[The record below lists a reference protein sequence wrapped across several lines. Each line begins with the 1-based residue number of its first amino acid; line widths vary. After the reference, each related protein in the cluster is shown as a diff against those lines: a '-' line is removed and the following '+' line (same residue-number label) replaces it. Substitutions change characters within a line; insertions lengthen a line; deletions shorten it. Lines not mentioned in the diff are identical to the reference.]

1 MRIALG
7 IVILA
12 LLITSN
18 TIQFSASTSAPQ
30 NLEQVIRQ
38 TFAKWDRPNS
48 PGCALGVMREGRLI
62 YARGFGMANLDH
74 GIPIRPSTVFH
85 VASVSKHFTVTAI
98 LLLME
103 QGKLSL
109 DDPVARYLPEM
120 PNFGATITLRH
131 LIHHTSGLRDQWELL
146 GLAGWRYSFD
156 LITDDDVLAV
166 FRRQRALNFPPG
178 SQFLY
183 CNTGYTLL
191 AQIVQRI
198 SGQSFR
204 EFTTQNIFSPLGMR
218 RTHFRDNHAEIVREQ
233 AYGYNPTEQEG
244 FALSLTQFDTV
255 GATSLLTTVEDL
267 ARWDRNF
274 YEPKVGGAW
283 LVQQLA
289 ERGRLNSGE
298 PLDYAFGLM
307 LGQYRGLRF
316 VHHPGSDAGYRA
328 HFIRFPEQRF
338 SVALLCNAGATV
350 NTTLLVRR
358 VADLFLGAEM
368 TDPSDWPFAAE
379 SVELVP
385 EQLSRW
391 VGLYWNEARDAF
403 REVMLR
409 NGTLW
414 IASGGEP
421 VALQPLAADR
431 FRTQR
436 GYREIRFETQNTN
449 QSILLERF
457 PGDEPDT
464 YVRVQPHR
472 PEATV
477 LDSYRGTY
485 VSEEIEPVYRI
496 VLQEGNRLVLHR
508 WKARPVELKPALPDV
523 FFTTLGTIRFTRDP
537 SGAVSGFILNGN
549 RVRNFKFTK
558 Q

>member
-1 MRIALG
+1 MRLALEITALTLLIALS
-7 IVILA
+7 
-12 LLITSN
+12 T
-18 TIQFSASTSAPQ
+18 TQFSASTDAPQ
-30 NLEQVIRQ
+30 NLEQAIQ
-38 TFAKWDRPNS
+38 PIFAEWDRPDS

-85 VASVSKHFTVTAI
+85 VASVSKHFTVAAI
-98 LLLME
+98 LLLVQ

-120 PNFGATITLRH
+120 PDLGATITLRH

-146 GLAGWRYSFD
+146 GLAGWRYSLD

-204 EFTTQNIFSPLGMR
+204 EFTTRNIFAPLGMS
-218 RTHFRDNHAEIVREQ
+218 RTHFRDNHAEIVRGQ
-233 AYGYNPTEQEG
+233 AYGYNPTAQGG
-244 FALSLTQFDTV
+244 FGLSLTQFDTV

-274 YEPKVGGAW
+274 YEPKVGGDW
-283 LVQQLA
+283 LVQQLV
-289 ERGRLNSGE
+289 ERGTLNSGE

-307 LGQYRGLRF
+307 RGQYRGLPV

-338 SVALLCNAGATV
+338 SVALLCNAGSTV
-350 NTTLLVRR
+350 NTTVLVRR
-358 VADLFLGAEM
+358 VADLFLEAEM
-368 TDPSDWPFAAE
+368 TEPADWLPAAE
-379 SVELVP
+379 TVAVAP
-385 EQLSRW
+385 EQLARW
-391 VGLYWNEARDAF
+391 TGLYWSEARDAF
-403 REVMLR
+403 REVTLQ
-409 NGTLW
+409 NGALW
-414 IASGGEP
+414 IGSGGES

-431 FRTQR
+431 FRTPR
-436 GYREIRFETQNTN
+436 AYREIRFETQNAD
-449 QSILLERF
+449 QPILLERF
-457 PGDEPDT
+457 PGDKPDT
-464 YVRVQPHR
+464 YVRVPRHH

-477 LDSYRGTY
+477 LASYSGTY
-485 VSEEIEPVYRI
+485 VSEEIEPIYRS
-496 VLQEGNRLVLHR
+496 VLQQGNRLVLHR
-508 WKARPVELKPALPDV
+508 LKARPAELKPALPDV

-537 SGAVSGFILNGN
+537 SGAVNGFILNGH

-558 Q
+558 R